1 MDFKVVIE
9 SEVKLELRN
18 IIYYIKSE
26 SGNNAAKLK
35 TEILGT
41 FKELAKNPERYP
53 LDRFKFENDGSY
65 RAYEIYHLRIT
76 YQISEFQIRILR
88 IRHTKR
94 NPLGY

>member
-1 MDFKVVIE
+1 MDLKIVIG

-26 SGNNAAKLK
+26 SGIGAAKIK
-35 TEILGT
+35 TEILET
-41 FKELAKNPERYP
+41 FKEWTKNPERYP
-53 LDRFKFENDGSY
+53 LDRFKLDNDGSY

-94 NPLGY
+94 SPLGY